1 MVILNYLYVMSKI
14 IKITEIQLKSL
25 LEQLEGDQDQRISKA
40 SEPEFKTFDDILNAV
55 GSEAGLDD
63 VEHDNDGIEQEDES
77 IEDMPV
83 QESILKIKNDFKRFI

>member
-1 MVILNYLYVMSKI
+1 MSKK

-63 VEHDNDGIEQEDES
+63 DDVEHDNDGIEQEDES